1 MKSPLQERPSK
12 NTLDTQ
18 IEEYGRTAEGQL
30 VVAVDVRKWAAYS
43 AAAGAALAMAPAA
56 DAAVIYSGDFGLTN
70 IPIAV
75 SSYLYIDLDGMAFG
89 SDSMS
94 GAADLY
100 FLNSTRSNTGP
111 TTNSFAAYLFGA
123 GQGASLLMESSGIA
137 RLGSGV
143 VVNSAF
149 PFQSSYN
156 YMGWY
161 GRSSTSGTTNTASSY
176 PWGSGGT
183 GFVGFR
189 FVNGSNTYYGWARL
203 DINPG
208 SLDGEVVDFAYE
220 NTPNTSIRTGVVPEP
235 SSLSLLAMGTMGLA
249 ALRKRRRPAPER
261 THPRP

>member
-1 MKSPLQERPSK
+1 MKSPLQKMPSK

-56 DAAVIYSGDFGLTN
+56 DAAVIYSGDFGFTH
-70 IPIAV
+70 IPIPMNG
-75 SSYLYIDLDGMAFG
+75 YLYIDLDGMASG
-89 SDSMS
+89 SSS
-94 GAADLY
+94 FAGADLY
-100 FLNSTRSNTGP
+100 FGNSTWSATD
-111 TTNSFAAYLFGA
+111 SFSA
-123 GQGASLLMESSGIA
+123 GLWGGGLDASLLIESSGVA

-143 VVNSAF
+143 PVSSGALF
-149 PFQSSYN
+149 ASSY
-156 YMGWY
+156 YFLGWH
-161 GRSSTSGTTNTASSY
+161 RRTGTTNTSSSY

-208 SLDGEVVDFAYE
+208 DLDGEVVDFAYE
-220 NTPNTSIRTGVVPEP
+220 NTPNTPIATGVVPEP
-235 SSLSLLAMGTMGLA
+235 SSLSLLAMGTVGLA
-249 ALRKRRRPAPER
+249 ALRRRRRPAPER
-261 THPRP
+261 TRARP